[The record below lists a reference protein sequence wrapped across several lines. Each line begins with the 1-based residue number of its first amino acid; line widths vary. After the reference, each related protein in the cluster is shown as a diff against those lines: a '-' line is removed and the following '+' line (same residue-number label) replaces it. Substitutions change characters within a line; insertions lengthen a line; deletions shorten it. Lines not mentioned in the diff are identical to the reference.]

1 MGPALPARSSAR
13 PFTRLTDGA
22 SRGWLRT
29 RESNPARTAYETVV
43 MRQLNLP
50 AIIWLPQ
57 MESNHLPVGYQPTA
71 RPESLA
77 AMDPSGRLELPC
89 QPYQSCGSP
98 SILAGNNYG
107 AGSENRTPVCR
118 IRICRSTN

>member
-1 MGPALPARSSAR
+1 
-13 PFTRLTDGA
+13 
-22 SRGWLRT
+22 
-29 RESNPARTAYETVV
+29 
-43 MRQLNLP
+43 MRQLIFP
-50 AIIWLPQ
+50 ALKTWLPQ

-77 AMDPSGRLELPC
+77 AMGPSGRLELPC

-107 AGSENRTPVCR
+107 ADGDARNPNLSLTKRAFFLLNYIGESLGPRPRV
-118 IRICRSTN
+118 